1 MTDSDSQRLAKRIAR
16 AGLCSR
22 RDAERWIEEGRVVVN
37 GSKVTSPALNV
48 GPEDVVLVDGTP
60 LPAEQAA
67 RLWKYNKPTG
77 LVVTAR
83 DEKGRPTV
91 FDRLPP
97 TLPRVVSIGRL
108 DLNSEGLLL
117 LTNDGDLARKLELP
131 ATGWI
136 RRYRVRVHGRVEA
149 AKLESLAGGVTIEGI
164 RYGEIR
170 AELERQQGANAWVVV
185 SLTEGKN
192 REVRK
197 VMEHLGYVVNRL
209 IRVSYGP
216 FHLGTMARG
225 AVEEVPAKIMRDL
238 IGGESRKNQGNWA
251 KAKPKQ
257 KFTPRRNAKVRTDGE
272 GETTSGPSKSGPSKS
287 GPSKL
292 GPSKSGFAKKGVA
305 KKRFASSSD
314 YKERDGAAGS
324 AKQAAGKHP
333 GGKRPMGKR
342 PAGKGPSGKGPTGKG
357 PGAKRETPNA
367 DRRR

>member
-22 RDAERWIEEGRVVVN
+22 RDAERWIEAGRVVVN
-37 GSKVTSPALNV
+37 GTKITSPALNV
-48 GPEDVVLVDGTP
+48 GPEDEILVDGTP

-83 DEKGRPTV
+83 DEKGRPTI
-91 FDRLPP
+91 FERLPP
-97 TLPRVVSIGRL
+97 ALPRVVSIGRL

-117 LTNDGDLARKLELP
+117 LTNDGELARKLELP

-136 RRYRVRVHGRVEA
+136 RRYRVRVHGRVETE
-149 AKLESLAGGVTIEGI
+149 KLESLANGVTIDGI

-216 FHLGTMARG
+216 FHLGAMARG

-238 IGGESRKNQGNWA
+238 IGGESSKNHGNWA

-257 KFTPRRNAKVRTDGE
+257 KFSPRRNV
-272 GETTSGPSKSGPSKS
+272 KSRPDDEAGGKKAATKKP
-287 GPSKL
+287 L
-292 GPSKSGFAKKGVA
+292 AKKGAA
-305 KKRFASSSD
+305 KRAGGRAPTSASAESRPS
-314 YKERDGAAGS
+314 GAG
-324 AKQAAGKHP
+324 
-333 GGKRPMGKR
+333 R
-342 PAGKGPSGKGPTGKG
+342 PATRRG
-357 PGAKRETPNA
+357 TPNA

>member
-22 RDAERWIEEGRVVVN
+22 RDAERWIEAGRVVVN
-37 GSKVTSPALNV
+37 GTKITSPALNV
-48 GPEDVVLVDGTP
+48 GPEDEILVDGTP

-83 DEKGRPTV
+83 DEKGRPTI
-91 FDRLPP
+91 FERLPP
-97 TLPRVVSIGRL
+97 ALPRVVSIGRL

-117 LTNDGDLARKLELP
+117 LTNDGELARKLELP

-149 AKLESLAGGVTIEGI
+149 EKLESLANGVTIDGI

-216 FHLGTMARG
+216 FHLGAMARG

-238 IGGESRKNQGNWA
+238 IGGESSKNHGNWA

-257 KFTPRRNAKVRTDGE
+257 KFSPRRNV
-272 GETTSGPSKSGPSKS
+272 KSRPDDKAGGKKAATKKP
-287 GPSKL
+287 L
-292 GPSKSGFAKKGVA
+292 AKKGAA
-305 KKRFASSSD
+305 KRAGGRAPTSASTESRPS
-314 YKERDGAAGS
+314 GAG
-324 AKQAAGKHP
+324 
-333 GGKRPMGKR
+333 R
-342 PAGKGPSGKGPTGKG
+342 PATRRG
-357 PGAKRETPNA
+357 TPNA